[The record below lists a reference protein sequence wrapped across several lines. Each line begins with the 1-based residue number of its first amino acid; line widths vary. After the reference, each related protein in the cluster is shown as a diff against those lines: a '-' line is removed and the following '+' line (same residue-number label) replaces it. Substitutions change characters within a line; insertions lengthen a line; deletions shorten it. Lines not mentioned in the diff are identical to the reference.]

1 MQRTW
6 RILLTALSLSV
17 LAMSC
22 TSSKTGDAA
31 AAQYDADLSEAD
43 RTVTVEVVGGA
54 PVGGYQR
61 VEIDLGSVVALRVT
75 ADTSDELHVH
85 GYDILREVSDGHPV
99 HFAFTAEIPGVWE
112 VELHGSGRL
121 LVLLEV
127 S

>member
-22 TSSKTGDAA
+22 TSSETGDAA

-61 VEIDLGSVVALRVT
+61 VEVDLGSVVALRVT

>member
-22 TSSKTGDAA
+22 TSSEIGDAA

-43 RTVTVEVVGGA
+43 PTVTVEVVGGA